1 MDSFL
6 SRYRNLTVLL
16 VVIIAQLVLL
26 GYQVRTSQ
34 DVRLI
39 RVWSVSAVTPLAQ
52 LMEAMRSHTFGVFGN
67 YFVLLGVREQNEQLK
82 DEVGRLKMQN
92 HFLRTQLSDAD
103 RARALTAFQ
112 AETPSRTLAA
122 RVIANGTG
130 ANSATVFID
139 RGSREGIESGM
150 AVVTPDGIVG
160 KVVGAYP
167 TSSLVLLVTDPTFA
181 AGVISQKNH
190 VSGTLKGQGHG
201 TCMVDYIQNEQK
213 VDVGEWFYTSGF
225 DRVFPRGF
233 PVGQVTV
240 ARSGRG
246 GKEVYLSLSGLQG
259 VPEEVLV
266 VLEGVHQKIPE
277 NPPAAPGVHLMAPPE
292 IEQAAGA
299 ADQPRALTTAADQ
312 LEQTYRK
319 IGAVENHQYGVSPS
333 IPNFNARPPGSPA
346 VTPAPKPPAA
356 EGSTA
361 VAASG
366 AGASGVGTGS
376 AAARPATPGA
386 PAAGTPPKPAGLGTV
401 GGGTNPGAKNAKPGL
416 EAGRPAATPGLQS
429 GVGTAPAG
437 SAKPKSASAGA
448 AKPAAPPRKLTA
460 PLLVTDP
467 TDADPAAP
475 DVFNTLEKP
484 KSDKPAPTKPGAPPE
499 PKPQ

>member
-16 VVIIAQLVLL
+16 IVIVAQLVLL
-26 GYQVRTSQ
+26 GYQVRTNQ
-34 DVRLI
+34 DVRLL

-52 LMEAMRSHTFGVFGN
+52 LMELVRSHTFGVFGD

-82 DEVGRLKMQN
+82 AEVGRLKMQN
-92 HFLRTQLSDAD
+92 HFLTTQLSDAD

-112 AETPSRTLAA
+112 ALTPSKTLAA

-139 RGSREGIESGM
+139 RGSRDGVESGM

-160 KVVGAYP
+160 KVVEAYP
-167 TSSLVLLVTDPTFA
+167 TASLVLLVTDPTFA
-181 AGVISQKNH
+181 AGVVSQKNH

-266 VLEGVHQKIPE
+266 VLEGVHQKIPD
-277 NPPAAPGVHLMAPPE
+277 NPPAAPGVHLMPLPE
-292 IEQAAGA
+292 NEQSAGMAA
-299 ADQPRALTTAADQ
+299 QPHAMTTAADQ
-312 LEQTYRK
+312 LEQTYQR
-319 IGAVENHQYGVSPS
+319 IGAVENHTYGVSSS
-333 IPNFNARPPGSPA
+333 IPNFNARPPG
-346 VTPAPKPPAA
+346 APPETKPPVNPAA
-356 EGSTA
+356 NNGI
-361 VAASG
+361 VAAG
-366 AGASGVGTGS
+366 
-376 AAARPATPGA
+376 ARPAQPAAPLAQPGA
-386 PAAGTPPKPAGLGTV
+386 SQPPSTASAPRTPSATSSPAGLAASTHASSAAPPKPAA
-401 GGGTNPGAKNAKPGL
+401 P
-416 EAGRPAATPGLQS
+416 RPANAS
-429 GVGTAPAG
+429 AKSAPA
-437 SAKPKSASAGA
+437 
-448 AKPAAPPRKLTA
+448 RKLTA

-467 TDADPAAP
+467 TDSDSSASDI
-475 DVFNTLEKP
+475 LKSIEQP
-484 KSDKPAPTKPGAPPE
+484 KSDKPQPARPAAPPE

>member
-16 VVIIAQLVLL
+16 IVIIAQLVLL

-52 LMEAMRSHTFGVFGN
+52 LMEAMRSHTFGVFGD
-67 YFVLLGVREQNEQLK
+67 YFVLLGVREQNQRLE
-82 DEVGRLKMQN
+82 DEVGRLKLQN

-139 RGSREGIESGM
+139 RGSREGVESGM

-201 TCMVDYIQNEQK
+201 TVMVDYIQNEQN

-240 ARSGRG
+240 ARPGRS
-246 GKEVYLSLSGLQG
+246 GKEVYLSLSGLQA

-266 VLEGVHQKIPE
+266 VIEGVHQRIPE

-292 IEQAAGA
+292 VEQAAGA
-299 ADQPRALTTAADQ
+299 ADQPRTLTTAADQ

-346 VTPAPKPPAA
+346 VAAAPKPPAA
-356 EGSTA
+356 GGATA
-361 VAASG
+361 AAAAG
-366 AGASGVGTGS
+366 AGVGS
-376 AAARPATPGA
+376 
-386 PAAGTPPKPAGLGTV
+386 TPPKPAVPGGPAAGNV
-401 GGGTNPGAKNAKPGL
+401 PKPAGVAAAGGGVKAAATSAKTGLAGASPAAVKPGL
-416 EAGRPAATPGLQS
+416 PGLQT
-429 GVGTAPAG
+429 VIGTGPAG
-437 SAKPKSASAGA
+437 SAKPKSASTGA

-467 TDADPAAP
+467 TDADPTAP
-475 DVFNTLEKP
+475 DVFNTVEKP
-484 KSDKPAPTKPGAPPE
+484 KSDKPSAAKPGAPPE